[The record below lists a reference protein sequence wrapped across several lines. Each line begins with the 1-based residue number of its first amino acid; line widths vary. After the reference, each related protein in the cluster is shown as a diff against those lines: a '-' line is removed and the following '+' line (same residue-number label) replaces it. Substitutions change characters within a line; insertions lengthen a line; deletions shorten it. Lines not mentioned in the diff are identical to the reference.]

1 MCVQGLARAAGEEQ
15 REFSELVVLTF
26 PQKSDLLSLTCIYRS
41 SLNSRA
47 HSRGARAA
55 RITYT
60 YASEVCSHASMFVCV
75 CTYMERVSECE
86 DACVRVYAR
95 EDSRREA
102 ISIAEDWRWR
112 LLITRL
118 HVARLKIV
126 T

>member
-1 MCVQGLARAAGEEQ
+1 MYQ
-15 REFSELVVLTF
+15 FS
-26 PQKSDLLSLTCIYRS
+26 C
-41 SLNSRA
+41 
-47 HSRGARAA
+47 
-55 RITYT
+55 
-60 YASEVCSHASMFVCV
+60 VCV
-75 CTYMERVSECE
+75 CACTYMERVSECE
-86 DACVRVYAR
+86 CACVRVHAR